1 MIKGKDWT
9 ECNTKVF
16 WGEIA
21 STDHLVQIY
30 EDDNIFLSTLS
41 RFAASGLIA
50 GDSVIIIATREHL
63 DQLEIRLKNSD
74 IDLTSLKITRQYI
87 PVVAQDALEKFMIDG
102 MPDEMLFKNFVSEL
116 VTNARRRS
124 GRIRAFGEMV
134 ALLWEQGN
142 KAATIQLEKLWNDFC
157 KTDTFCLFCAYPK
170 NAFHINAVDS
180 LNHICSEHSKVI
192 SGFHKSSSEIYFQ
205 SVI

>member
-1 MIKGKDWT
+1 MIKGQDWT
-9 ECNTKVF
+9 ECNTRVF

-30 EDDNIFLSTLS
+30 EDEDIFLGTLS

-63 DQLEIRLKNSD
+63 ELLETRLKNSD
-74 IDLTSLKITRQYI
+74 IDLNTLKIMRQFI

-102 MPDEMLFKNFVSEL
+102 MPDEILFKDFVTTL
-116 VTNARRRS
+116 VNTARRGS

-142 KAATIQLEKLWNDFC
+142 TKATIQLEKLWNDFC
-157 KTDTFCLFCAYPK
+157 KTDAFCLFCAYPK
-170 NAFHINAVDS
+170 NGFHESAADS

-192 SGFHKSSSEIYFQ
+192 SGSHRASSEIFFQ
-205 SVI
+205 SVV